1 MFQIN
6 RFSPGGV
13 CLSKDSTQPRQSYIL
28 TVVPKTVKHPAAAP
42 ESLGRPDMRI
52 VGYMVS
58 TPMTGVETGEFWKRA
73 EPLLLDSER
82 AELVAFVGADPE
94 AGEVVPLSALGPGT
108 STREK
113 DTT

>member
-1 MFQIN
+1 VTVRE
-6 RFSPGGV
+6 RFS
-13 CLSKDSTQPRQSYIL
+13 TRI
-28 TVVPKTVKHPAAAP
+28 PKAFKRPIRTGDLVQDAQAAAP
-42 ESLGRPDMRI
+42 ESLGRPDLRI

-58 TPMTGVETGEFWKRA
+58 APMTGVETGEFWKRA